1 MLRKFLNMLLGMVVV
16 SVLLFG
22 GLVVFAKYVTRT
34 LPWQHPVLDTQRPP
48 DPDSVGAKGVL
59 IFSKTNGFRHES
71 IEAGV
76 EALKREGQK
85 RGWDVRTTENGA
97 FFNDDYLQRFKV
109 VVFLSTT
116 GDVLTEEQERSLE
129 FFVETGGGYAG
140 IHAAADT
147 EADWPWY
154 HRMLGAHFRDHTL
167 FPRHTPWAEVVTET
181 RDHPATRHLPPRW
194 RKRDE
199 WYNFT
204 RSVRGLDSAR
214 VLLRVNDSSYT
225 ARFPKAMGLDHPI
238 SWTKVT
244 GDGRVFYTAL
254 GHGAETFAEPFS
266 LRHMVEGI
274 AWAGR
279 F

>member
-1 MLRKFLNMLLGMVVV
+1 MFRKLLNALLGLVVV
-16 SVLLFG
+16 AVLLFG
-22 GLVVFAKYVTRT
+22 GLVIAAKYVTRT
-34 LPWQHPVLDTQRPP
+34 LPWQHPVFDTVRPP

-76 EALKREGQK
+76 AALQREGQK

-154 HRMLGAHFRDHTL
+154 HRMLACTSA
-167 FPRHTPWAEVVTET
+167 TT
-181 RDHPATRHLPPRW
+181 RCFPATHPGPR
-194 RKRDE
+194 
-199 WYNFT
+199 
-204 RSVRGLDSAR
+204 
-214 VLLRVNDSSYT
+214 
-225 ARFPKAMGLDHPI
+225 
-238 SWTKVT
+238 
-244 GDGRVFYTAL
+244 
-254 GHGAETFAEPFS
+254 
-266 LRHMVEGI
+266 
-274 AWAGR
+274 
-279 F
+279 